1 MEKLGER
8 IMKENFREIL
18 SDSQIIKREEKFNLR
33 WNIIN
38 EEDREKL
45 RFRCVAV
52 ITNKLNEIKNSNY
65 HFNSYNDYL
74 NSLCVA
80 ISMIIGIPSKTNNF
94 SSFESKYLYDYIM
107 ELDLKKDNNYIA
119 FIKFIEEILNY
130 DYLGYIDNY
139 NLAKKFAEAFKLSNV
154 KMKIIKDNDE
164 YCILPIN
171 TEFLDSPLVF
181 DNLYWLN
188 AYKDVKNHFE
198 KSLKFERKENYYRNI
213 VDELRLSLE
222 LLLKK
227 MFSNEKSLENQ
238 KSNLGDYFKS
248 NNISTSISNM
258 YIKLFDYYTL
268 YNNDNAKHDDKI
280 NNVEIDYLIYLTG
293 TFIRFIMQI
302 EESKKEVK

>member
-1 MEKLGER
+1 
-8 IMKENFREIL
+8 MKKNFREVL
-18 SDSQIIKREEKFNLR
+18 PDSKVIKREEKFNLR
-33 WNIIN
+33 WDIIN

-52 ITNKLNEIKNSNY
+52 ITNELNKIKNKFY
-65 HFNSYNDYL
+65 HFNEYNDYL
-74 NSLCVA
+74 NDLCIA
-80 ISMIIGIPSKTNNF
+80 ISIIIGIPSKTNNF
-94 SSFESKYLYDYIM
+94 SSFESKYLYDYIVD
-107 ELDLKKDNNYIA
+107 LDLKNDNNYIT

-139 NLAKKFAEAFKLSNV
+139 DLAEKFAETFKLSNV

-164 YCILPIN
+164 YCVLSTN
-171 TEFLDSPLVF
+171 VEFLDSPLIF

-188 AYKDVKNHFE
+188 AYKDVKSHFE

-222 LLLKK
+222 LFLKK
-227 MFSNEKSLENQ
+227 IFSNEKSLENQ

-248 NNISTSISNM
+248 QNISTSISNM

-268 YNNDNAKHDDKI
+268 YNNDNAKHGDKI
-280 NNVEIDYLIYLTG
+280 INVEIDYLIYLTG